1 VETVR
6 RLIEAFN
13 RRDFDAMLETS
24 DPEIEVVTLIGGT
37 YRGHTGWRQII
48 DQAMEEVPGFQLV
61 LEELIDVGDKV
72 VAVTH
77 WGGTGR
83 TSGIA
88 IPDTLGLVYTL
99 REGLVIR
106 QESFRNKAE
115 SLEAVGMSD
124 G

>member
-1 VETVR
+1 MSQENVETVR

-61 LEELIDVGDKV
+61 LEDLIDVGDKV
-72 VAVTH
+72 VAVTALGRH
-77 WGGTGR
+77 GT
-83 TSGIA
+83 
-88 IPDTLGLVYTL
+88 YK
-99 REGLVIR
+99 
-106 QESFRNKAE
+106 RN
-115 SLEAVGMSD
+115 SNP
-124 G
+124 